1 MSDPIWDL
9 SDEALARR
17 LAELPRHRAPGSLRA
32 RIIEET
38 APRPL
43 HGLPWFSPVLA
54 AAATALALV
63 LVFMPMLRP
72 GSLMD
77 PTRRLV
83 DAVVAEHTR
92 VLLWGARRE
101 IMPAGFASL
110 APEVGIGLARA
121 FVGDDEFTLLGAQPV
136 YLDRRRGIALHY
148 RDIRGELVTY
158 VIVPAP
164 GLSIP
169 DGKRVRIDRFKP
181 ALVREQ
187 DLGAWVWMQGQLAC
201 VLVAKLDSDADLD
214 RFKDYFLR
222 VRTSSEPYVAY

>member
-1 MSDPIWDL
+1 MSNPGWDL

-17 LAELPRHRAPGSLRA
+17 LAELPRYQAPGSLRA
-32 RIIEET
+32 RIVEAAT
-38 APRPL
+38 PGQR
-43 HGLPWFSPVLA
+43 LPWFWPLLT

-63 LVFMPMLRP
+63 LVFVPMMRP
-72 GSLMD
+72 ASMMD
-77 PTRRLV
+77 PTSRLV
-83 DAVVAEHTR
+83 DSVVAEHTR
-92 VLLWGARRE
+92 VLLFGARRE
-101 IMPAGFASL
+101 VMPAAFDSL

-121 FVGDDEFTLLGAQPV
+121 FVGDDEFTFLGAEPV

-164 GLSIP
+164 GIPIP
-169 DGKRVRIDRFKP
+169 DRKRVRIDRFKP

-187 DLGAWVWMQGQLAC
+187 GFGAWVWTQGQLVC
-201 VLVAKLDSDADLD
+201 VLVAKLDSDTDLD

-222 VRTSSEPYVAY
+222 VRTASEPYVAY